1 MKQRNFLLQQLIVG
15 ICAAMAGNAWCAESG
30 QDAVQ
35 TMKEVVVTSSTIDDR
50 FASNRGEPATV
61 HEISGKT
68 VDEKRPENMIELLR
82 SIPGVTADLSSGDE
96 IKIKLRGIENQ
107 RYMGEKPGVAIV
119 IDGVPVFE
127 RTGKVNIDLDN
138 IESIRVIKGGAS
150 YLFGEDA
157 LSGAVIITTKRG
169 AKYAGATVA
178 TEAGSF
184 GFAKNMV
191 RVGGAGE
198 KGSAH
203 IQYTEKGADDYYF
216 QGKYGSTYLS
226 GNGQLYLTDT
236 SDLTF
241 GFEKSDRNK
250 DSHGSVTGVTQA
262 AIDPRSFNGMDYA
275 RKYDVALEKLNLTYS
290 NNYSATG
297 NLLALI
303 YQYTDDTAF
312 WSSFIKGGSPDDYAL
327 NNKYNQ
333 VQRGFKG
340 EWRDAAKSIGWLAGV
355 DVRANTYDNLVTC
368 KMKYAAAGCPTVASV
383 GTTRSRDEIGED
395 MKAVYGELKFDPA
408 KDWTLTFNGRRDHSA
423 LDYTDKLTSAS
434 NSKSFDANS
443 LRAGANYDL
452 SPSSALY
459 GNVSTGF
466 RLPSYDQLFVSTSG
480 ARGTTI
486 GNPNIKPEQAVN
498 KEIGWRAKKSWL
510 GVEFDLDA
518 ALFQIDRKDYI
529 MATNGQ
535 YASAPTGDN
544 PQTWDNVGGVRN
556 RGLELALRSDPKRE
570 YSLNVAYTY
579 IDARFTKYDEFWQT
593 LGDSTKAKWVAGAFN
608 PNTQYKQTPY
618 DLAGYRVP
626 RVSQNQLNTT
636 FNWQPTLSF
645 RLGLEA
651 DARSWAYVDEINQE
665 KTPGRTLFNLMA
677 NYDVKEKGFLS
688 AKWSLFA
695 RVDNL
700 FDRNYWVTARASG
713 NDGKNNAGLY
723 DGVYNAEDMSITV
736 GRGRVWTAGLSAT
749 F

>member
-1 MKQRNFLLQQLIVG
+1 MKQRNFLLQQLVVG
-15 ICAAMAGNAWCAESG
+15 ICAAMAGNAWSAEVG
-30 QDAVQ
+30 QDASQ

-50 FASNRGEPATV
+50 FDSKRNEPSSTSV
-61 HEISGKT
+61 ISGKK
-68 VDEKRPENMIELLR
+68 VDDAHAKDITQILN
-82 SIPGVTADLSSGDE
+82 SVPGVTAEVQSGDSV
-96 IKIKLRGIENQ
+96 KIMLRGIESQ

-127 RTGKVNIDLDN
+127 RTGRVNIDLDN

-169 AKYAGATVA
+169 AKYAGATVGA
-178 TEAGSF
+178 EAGSF
-184 GFAKNMV
+184 DYYKRLA
-191 RVGGAGE
+191 RVGFGGE
-198 KGSAH
+198 KGSGH

-226 GNGQLYLTDT
+226 GNAQLYLTDT
-236 SDLTF
+236 SDITF

-250 DSHGSVTGVTQA
+250 DSHGSVTGVTEA
-262 AIDPRSFNGMDYA
+262 ARDPRSFDGMDYA
-275 RKYDVALEKLNLTYS
+275 RKFDVALEKLNLTYS

-312 WSSFIKGGSPDDYAL
+312 WSSNIKGGGPDAYAL
-327 NNKYNQ
+327 DNKYKQ

-340 EWRDAAKSIGWLAGV
+340 ELRDTVKSVGWLAGV
-355 DVRANTYDNLVTC
+355 DVRANTYNNLVTC
-368 KMKYAAAGCPTVASV
+368 MNAYSSAGCIGAGSV
-383 GTTRSRDEIGED
+383 GAVRNKDEIDED
-395 MKAVYGELKFDPA
+395 MKALYGELKFDPA

-423 LDYTDKLTSAS
+423 LDYTDKLASTS
-434 NSKSFDANS
+434 NSKSFAANS

-452 SPSSALY
+452 TPSSSLY

-466 RLPSYDQLFVSTSG
+466 RLPSYDQLFISTSG
-480 ARGTTI
+480 QRGTTI
-486 GNPNIKPEQAVN
+486 GNPNLKPEQAVN

-535 YASAPTGDN
+535 YASAPSGDN

-608 PNTQYKQTPY
+608 PITQYKQNLY
-618 DLAGYRVP
+618 NLAGYQVP

-636 FNWQPTLSF
+636 FNWQPTSAF
-645 RLGLEA
+645 RIGLEA
-651 DARSWAYVDEINQE
+651 DARSWSYIDEINQE

-677 NYDVKEKGFLS
+677 NYDVKEKGFMS

-700 FDRNYWVTARASG
+700 FDRAYWVTARSSS
-713 NDGKNNAGLY
+713 NDSKDNAGRY

-736 GRGRVWTAGLSAT
+736 GRGRVWTAGVSAT